1 MKQISLI
8 TKIVAT
14 FMAILL
20 VMQIIPASLI
30 NVSAETLLGEAEIE
44 SYSNSVSQ
52 IEEEPIVLGENIDL
66 RNSSNIKHFMM
77 SDGTT
82 KAIVYNEDIHYMDDE
97 GLWQDIDNTLY
108 TSNSDKSN
116 DDELLEYDGYETQ
129 KNKFKVKFA
138 KNSNQKKLVSVKT
151 EDYSMSFSLV
161 ADSNKGKSVLS
172 SSMEQEKKKKTDDE
186 TILQKISQKVSYKD
200 ILSDTDFEY
209 IISGTSLKEN
219 IIVKSQQSDYIY
231 KFDVDVKNLELSL
244 SEDGCIYAV
253 DAETKETVF
262 IMPKPFMFDN
272 SGELSTSVNYT
283 LDSKNK
289 KKYQITITADKEWI
303 NNSERVF
310 PVTIDPGIQTEQSN
324 TAMDSVYVASGYP
337 NTSRWSDPMIMI
349 GRDSSGTGK
358 CQGLLKFTL
367 PTLNRGDVVID
378 ATLSAL
384 QIKADAYSSTTPDTA
399 LEVHAVTSSWSKTS
413 VTWNTKPTF
422 ESETTDFEILKASEA
437 GTTQVQRNWNV
448 TSIVKRWYEDSSFP
462 NYGFLLRSSNESAS
476 ALNDSCIYAWL
487 YGEKYSQSTAG
498 YPVLTIIY
506 RSNKGI
512 ESYWS
517 YTTLSAG
524 RAGTAY
530 ICDFSGNLVFTH
542 ADAAT
547 AGNRAPVTV
556 SHIFNNYMANE
567 SFGAVMPYRGHGWMV
582 NYQQQLLP
590 SSEFGL
596 STSAQAKYPY
606 VYIDGDGTE
615 HYFLKK
621 SDGTMIDEDG
631 MGLTLT
637 IPKSTL
643 DFYYKVADDNG
654 NEIWFNTAGSFAKSL
669 DNNGNQ
675 IANYYTSIDDAKL
688 TFVGDGAGRYIS
700 ISPTS
705 DNLAIGSVTDA
716 AGRTTNFNWTS
727 GKLTSITYSD
737 GETTTFTYDS
747 NGAMTSVKAPD
758 GYELQFTYTS
768 LASGKRVS
776 KVVEKGSG
784 TTGQTITFD
793 YSKHGKTV
801 MRSSGKDGIYGN
813 SDDIFTTTSF
823 DSAGRTV
830 SSEATSNGKS
840 LGATSAE
847 YTASNANS
855 SASNIKQLN
864 RLSKSATGGTYVR
877 NYLREGSADR
887 GGYWTNLQWSG
898 NATFDGWVTSTEQL
912 YGRWSYYINSKTLD
926 SDDTAAR
933 AYQTLTSG
941 QFTPGK
947 TYTFSAWVKTKGI
960 TPLSSKNYGA
970 ELMATYWNPDGTT
983 KDFHSE
989 SIIGTTDTSI
999 NNGWQRISVTFS
1011 VPSNAT
1017 QIRCNLMLR
1026 DCTGI
1031 AYFDGMQLE
1040 IGTSANPFNMLNNSS
1055 FEKYTQNED
1064 TGAYWPED
1072 WGGYLTGTGDSVDNA
1087 QARDSGHA
1095 FRFKSVATTP
1105 KEISQAVN
1113 LGGKTAENLDD
1124 TYIVSGWVYA
1134 NPVGGSNENNKISL
1148 CAKVIYSDGTYC
1160 HNWFNFNSSVKGWQY
1175 IMGVFTLRDKAN
1187 PTEEKTP
1194 SSVKIH
1200 LINYRQSNM
1209 SWFDDIQLVRDE
1221 APSYTYDSKGNLIT
1235 VQANSEQNSAMEY
1248 SNNDLTKYVDAKGYQ
1263 YSYTYDSNHNMTQ
1276 ATSQNGITKY
1286 CYQYDSNGNPTALSI
1301 KGNGS
1306 MSIETEA
1313 SYTANGAFVSSTT
1326 DQDGIS
1332 EYYTYNDAKGTL
1344 TSYTDKKGHVLNYT
1358 YDTNTDAITSV
1369 SQTLSTGETLRSNY
1383 TYEDYRLKNISHN
1396 GINYSFLY
1404 DNFGNVT
1411 QTKVGSQ
1418 VITYNT
1424 YGSYNG
1430 DLNRVTYGNGDYIDY
1445 TYDDYGNVVAISQ
1458 NGNQNFTWS
1467 YDSTGNLYSHNDLVN
1482 NQKYLYT
1489 YDSTGRLV
1497 RQSVVNP
1504 SSNKNVYDSEY
1515 GYDINNNV
1523 NRFTSL
1529 AGGTSLTET
1538 FAYGSDNLP
1547 TSYVSPGGITT
1558 TYSHDSLLRRNLASV
1573 NTSTPI
1579 NHYTIYY
1586 MSSRCVNDGDDFR
1599 STLISRDKINE
1610 YNYKYY
1616 YDASGNIIAVTRQN
1630 ENTETSATTIQQF
1643 TYDELNQ
1650 LIRANDLEKNCTEV
1664 YNYDNGGNITSVTT
1678 YPLTWGSLDG
1688 VTVASTVNYTYG
1700 DSNWKDK
1707 LTLYNGQTITYD
1719 EIGNPLSYRGYTLS
1733 WQNGRQLVSLSGNG
1747 VTASYT
1753 YDIDGLRTSKTV
1765 NGVKHEYYYVGNR
1778 LQYEAFGSSKLWFF
1792 YDVDGNP
1799 SGVRYY
1805 NGSSIADYYFVCNWR
1820 GDVLKIFDSS
1830 GSLVVNY
1837 DYDAWGNVV
1846 SITDAN
1852 GAIITS
1858 STHIANVNP
1867 LRYRG
1872 YYYDTETKIYYIN
1885 SRYYD
1890 PEVKRMLNADD
1901 TALAAVSLEALTD
1914 KNHFAYCD
1922 NNPVL
1927 RADGDGDYWHIIVGA
1942 AVGGVVNAVT
1952 QAIDQGGIHNKK
1964 DLARITL
1971 SAVTGAIGGGLSASG
1986 VVTNLAAA
1994 AAIDAGLSA
2003 VTELGMTLIDNE
2015 FQFKNINWA
2024 ETAPNIVQ
2032 STITSAVTS
2041 AMVGIVYN
2049 KSTKTT
2055 VDALENSIRKGKNK
2069 IINGI
2074 TSNKTA
2080 SKVKGTIKTGQK
2092 MIAEGRKNLNKID
2105 ARGSVIGS
2113 IVSGVVSTVKSFVKS
2128 LFD

>member
-1 MKQISLI
+1 MKRISLI
-8 TKIVAT
+8 TKIVAV
-14 FMAILL
+14 FMTILL
-20 VMQIIPASLI
+20 VVQIIPSSLI

-52 IEEEPIVLGENIDL
+52 VEEEPIILGEDIEL
-66 RNSSNIKHFMM
+66 RDSSNIKHFMM

-82 KAIVYNEDIHYMDDE
+82 KAIIYNEDVHYMDDE

-108 TSNSDKSN
+108 TSDSDKSN
-116 DDELLEYDGYETQ
+116 GDELLEYDGYETQ

-186 TILQKISQKVSYKD
+186 TILQKVSQKVSYKD

-219 IIVKSQQSDYIY
+219 IIVKSQQSDYVY

-244 SEDGCIYAV
+244 SEDGCIYAI

-262 IMPKPFMFDN
+262 VMPKPFMFDN
-272 SGELSTSVNYT
+272 NGNLSTSVNYT
-283 LDSKNK
+283 LDAKNK

-303 NNSERVF
+303 NNSERAF
-310 PVTIDPGIQTEQSN
+310 PITIDPGIQTEQSN

-367 PTLNRGDVVID
+367 PSLNRGDVVID

-1072 WGGYLTGTGDSVDNA
+1072 WGGYLTGIGDSVDNA
-1087 QARDSGHA
+1087 HARDSGHA

-1105 KEISQAVN
+1105 KEISQAIN

-1175 IMGVFTLRDKAN
+1175 IMGAFTLRDKAN
-1187 PTEEKTP
+1187 PTEAKTP

-1235 VQANSEQNSAMEY
+1235 VQANAEQNSAMEY

-1263 YSYTYDSNHNMTQ
+1263 YSYAYDSNHNMTQ

-1286 CYQYDSNGNPTALSI
+1286 CYQYNSNGNPTGLSV
-1301 KGNGS
+1301 KGNGT
-1306 MSIETEA
+1306 MSIEAEA
-1313 SYTANGAFVSSTT
+1313 SYTSNGAYVSSTT
-1326 DQDGIS
+1326 DQRGLS

-1344 TSYTDKKGHVLNYT
+1344 TSYTDKKGNILNYS
-1358 YDTNTDAITSV
+1358 YDANTDVITSV
-1369 SQTLSTGETLRSNY
+1369 SQTLSNGETLQSNY

-1396 GINYSFLY
+1396 GFNYSFVY
-1404 DNFGNVT
+1404 DSFGNVT

-1418 VITYNT
+1418 VLATNT
-1424 YGSYNG
+1424 YGSYNS
-1430 DLNRVTYGNGDYIDY
+1430 DLNRVTYGNGDYLDY
-1445 TYDDYGNVVAISQ
+1445 TYDDYGNVVALSQ
-1458 NGNQNFTWS
+1458 NGTQNFTWS
-1467 YDSTGNLYSHNDLVN
+1467 YDSTGNLYSHNDLAN

-1504 SSNKNVYDSEY
+1504 SSNKNIYDAEY
-1515 GYDINNNV
+1515 GYDMNNNV

-1547 TSYVSPGGITT
+1547 TSYVYPNGTTT
-1558 TYSHDSLLRRNLASV
+1558 TYSYDSLLRRNSAST
-1573 NTSTPI
+1573 NTTTPI
-1579 NHYTIYY
+1579 VHDTVYY
-1586 MSSRCVNDGDDFR
+1586 MSGRCVNDGDNYR
-1599 STLISRDKINE
+1599 TTLIALDKING
-1610 YNYKYY
+1610 YNYQYY
-1616 YDASGNIIAVTRQN
+1616 YDLNGNITSITRQN
-1630 ENTETSATTIQQF
+1630 TNNNETSATTIQQF

-1664 YNYDNGGNITSVTT
+1664 YNYDNGGNITSVVT
-1678 YPLTWGSLDG
+1678 YPLTWGSLNG
-1688 VTVASTVNYTYG
+1688 VVSTKTVNYTYG

-1707 LTLYNGQTITYD
+1707 LTSYNGQAITYD
-1719 EIGNPLSYRGYTLS
+1719 EIGNPTSYRGYTLS
-1733 WQNGRQLVSLSGNG
+1733 WENGKQLTTLSGNG

-1753 YDIDGLRTSKTV
+1753 YDVDGLRTSKTV
-1765 NGVKHEYYYVGNR
+1765 NGVKHEYYYVGSR
-1778 LQYEAFGSSKLWFF
+1778 LQYETYGSSKLWFF

-1805 NGSSIADYYFVCNWR
+1805 NGSSTADYYFVCNWR
-1820 GDVLKIFDSS
+1820 GDVLKVFDSN
-1830 GSLVVNY
+1830 GSLVSNY

-1846 SITDAN
+1846 SVTDAT
-1852 GAIITS
+1852 GVVITS

-1872 YYYDTETKIYYIN
+1872 YYYDTETKLYYVN

-1890 PEVKRMLNADD
+1890 SEVKRMLNADD
-1901 TALAAVSLEALTD
+1901 ILLVSTNLELLTD
-1914 KNHFAYCD
+1914 KNYYSYCD
-1922 NNPVL
+1922 NNPII
-1927 RADGDGDYWHIIVGA
+1927 RADYDGEYWHIIAGGVIGGVTSLVSSLVTGDPLSDALISMAFGTTSGALIAAFPAYGMAIGAGLGA
-1942 AVGGVVNAVT
+1942 AESLVVDLKNEESVPVLVVDAFISAGFGAISGSQSSYFTSESTYDFARSAINAVSNL
-1952 QAIDQGGIHNKK
+1952 GKGNHPVVKK
-1964 DLARITL
+1964 
-1971 SAVTGAIGGGLSASG
+1971 
-1986 VVTNLAAA
+1986 AA
-1994 AAIDAGLSA
+1994 
-2003 VTELGMTLIDNE
+2003 E
-2015 FQFKNINWA
+2015 
-2024 ETAPNIVQ
+2024 
-2032 STITSAVTS
+2032 
-2041 AMVGIVYN
+2041 
-2049 KSTKTT
+2049 KT
-2055 VDALENSIRKGKNK
+2055 VRSFIRKTSKASFFETVETIFNQALSWATEKFAKLILGK
-2069 IINGI
+2069 G
-2074 TSNKTA
+2074 
-2080 SKVKGTIKTGQK
+2080 
-2092 MIAEGRKNLNKID
+2092 
-2105 ARGSVIGS
+2105 
-2113 IVSGVVSTVKSFVKS
+2113 
-2128 LFD
+2128 